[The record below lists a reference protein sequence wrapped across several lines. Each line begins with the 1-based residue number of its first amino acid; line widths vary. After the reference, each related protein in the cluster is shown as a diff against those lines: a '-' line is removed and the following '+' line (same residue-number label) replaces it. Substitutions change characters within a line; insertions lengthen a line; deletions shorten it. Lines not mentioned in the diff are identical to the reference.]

1 MKLYIK
7 AISSYRSD
15 EESLDIKKEL
25 KSKYKLDTRRQDA
38 FIHLSVF
45 GAQRLK
51 ESAEINSDD
60 ELFLTSG
67 VGNID
72 VIARTNMAVVEKGE
86 FIKPFD
92 FINMLGN
99 TTSYYVAT
107 SLGVQGKNIFDIS
120 DSFPVTNSLILI
132 YASLFNSKKE
142 ALFGSIDLI
151 GDSEEL
157 IRRVMGLEIDTP
169 VVSSVNYQKLSI
181 DDTKALAAL
190 EFDTNYY
197 TRDEVFK
204 IVNENKQRKICSS
217 LRCKELG
224 FLTND
229 KFFATDASYFINQ
242 SIEKKEDILY
252 IDFFEDRYKILK
264 VSMLS

>member
-1 MKLYIK
+1 MKLYVK
-7 AISSYRSD
+7 AISTYRSD
-15 EESLDIKKEL
+15 RESLDIKKEL
-25 KSKYKLDTRRQDA
+25 KRKYKLDTRRQDS

-51 ESAEINSDD
+51 ESAEIKKDD

-72 VIARTNMAVVEKGE
+72 VIARTNLAVIEKGE

-120 DSFPVTNSLILI
+120 DSFPVLNSLILI
-132 YASLFNSKKE
+132 YSSLFHSKKE

-151 GDSEEL
+151 SESEEL
-157 IRRVMGLEIDTP
+157 IRRVMGIAMDMP
-169 VVSSVNYQKLSI
+169 VVSSVNYQKLSLQNS
-181 DDTKALAAL
+181 DALAEL
-190 EFDTNYY
+190 EFSAHSYSK
-197 TRDEVFK
+197 EELLE
-204 IVNENKQRKICSS
+204 IVNRNTERTIYKSM
-217 LRCKELG
+217 RCKE
-224 FLTND
+224 FPFQAND
-229 KFFATDASYFINQ
+229 KFFATDASYFINYAI
-242 SIEKKEDILY
+242 SNKEDILY
-252 IDFFEDRYKILK
+252 IDFFEGRYKILK
-264 VSMLS
+264 VSNL